1 MRMRTAIFRLSRLRV
16 SFLPLIACTLVAS
29 SNLFAQERDWQPQRT
44 WVFVVG
50 TLQWKHPDMFASFP
64 QENRRD
70 AQLVDFFRRQGV
82 PAQQLVYLKDE
93 QAATRRV
100 KAAFTSL
107 LSKPA
112 TAICFSFTTPV
123 TATSPT
129 MATRRSLQA
138 MMPAMISAAGQP
150 SRSFETSIDTS
161 KDREPC

>member
-93 QAATRRV
+93 QATTRRV

-107 LSKPA
+107 LSK
-112 TAICFSFTTPV
+112 
-123 TATSPT
+123 TSDGDLLFLY
-129 MATRRSLQA
+129 RSEEHTSELQSLA
-138 MMPAMISAAGQP
+138 YLVC
-150 SRSFETSIDTS
+150 RLLLE
-161 KDREPC
+161 KKKE